1 MYVERLAASPS
12 GYEREVIFFQ
22 PPVFRPHSIQGEFL
36 PDNIT
41 LVRRNIMNPDQN
53 LEGNPLP
60 QPEKQPDIFTHTTE
74 ALQNLYKK
82 TVFQK
87 NGLIAGSCLRQLSLL
102 DVRMDP
108 APSTVV
114 ASIKSV
120 AISEVDPRDAL
131 GNRFHKVEYNDN
143 FSAVN
148 ALANLRQATGTL
160 ETGDPAADSKMT
172 EQFRNINGQL
182 FDLNRA
188 GGNNTV
194 LEDLQ
199 LAVLLKQAFPDQ
211 ADQIDVK
218 DVYYQSSIAIKG
230 QAIEI
235 ANKYLQR
242 AIEGKLFNVPAMNKA
257 PLAIDTGW
265 TNLTQMRPRYL
276 TEQISVYQ
284 MSLGSSALAA
294 VGILRFLSEFDP
306 DFKQIDKS
314 KLTVLDKAEE
324 DLTNFK
330 QSHPDAFDDPNI
342 LLIFGEHLANIHS
355 IRKSLSKTDSQ
366 NTLLAKSA

>member
-1 MYVERLAASPS
+1 
-12 GYEREVIFFQ
+12 
-22 PPVFRPHSIQGEFL
+22 
-36 PDNIT
+36 
-41 LVRRNIMNPDQN
+41 
-53 LEGNPLP
+53 
-60 QPEKQPDIFTHTTE
+60 
-74 ALQNLYKK
+74 
-82 TVFQK
+82 
-87 NGLIAGSCLRQLSLL
+87 LSQL
-102 DVRMDP
+102 DVHIDP
-108 APSTVV
+108 APATVV
-114 ASIKSV
+114 SSLKSV

-131 GNRFHKVEYNDN
+131 GNRFHDVKYNDN

-160 ETGDPAADSKMT
+160 ETGDPVADSKMT

-218 DVYYQSSIAIKG
+218 DVYYKSVIVIKG

-235 ANKYLQR
+235 ANNYLQR
-242 AIEGKLFNVPAMNKA
+242 AMEGKLFSVPAMNKDL
-257 PLAIDTGW
+257 LAINTGW

-276 TEQISVYQ
+276 TEQISGYQ

-306 DFKQIDKS
+306 NFKQIDKS

-355 IRKSLSKTDSQ
+355 IRKSVSQTDSQ

>member
-12 GYEREVIFFQ
+12 FEGEVIFFQ

-41 LVRRNIMNPDQN
+41 LARRRIMNPDQN
-53 LEGNPLP
+53 LEVSPLP

-74 ALQNLYKK
+74 ALQNLYNK

-87 NGLIAGSCLRQLSLL
+87 NGLIAGSCLRQLSQL
-102 DVRMDP
+102 DVHMDP
-108 APSTVV
+108 VPATVV
-114 ASIKSV
+114 SSIRSI
-120 AISEVDPRDAL
+120 AISEVDPKDAL
-131 GNRFHKVEYNDN
+131 GNRFHKTEYNDN
-143 FSAVN
+143 FSVVN
-148 ALANLRQATGTL
+148 ALANLRQTTGTL
-160 ETGDPAADSKMT
+160 ETGNPDADSKMS

-194 LEDLQ
+194 LEDVQ
-199 LAVLLKQAFPDQ
+199 LAVLLKQAFPEQ

-218 DVYYQSSIAIKG
+218 DVYYKSAVAIKG

-242 AIEGKLFNVPAMNKA
+242 AVEGKLFSVPAMNKDLL
-257 PLAIDTGW
+257 PINTSW
-265 TNLTQMRPRYL
+265 TNLTSLRPQYL
-276 TEQISVYQ
+276 TKQVSGYQ
-284 MSLGSSALAA
+284 MSLGSTALAA

-306 DFKQIDKS
+306 NFSQIDKS
-314 KLTVLDKAEE
+314 KLSVLDTAEE
-324 DLTNFK
+324 DLSK
-330 QSHPDAFDDPNI
+330 YKKSHPDAFDDPNI

-355 IRKSLSKTDSQ
+355 IRKTLAKAAHQQTLLSK
-366 NTLLAKSA
+366 SA